1 MRKQSGDI
9 LGVFSREDIGTIDL
23 VWGDVNG
30 GLQHIISKHI
40 GDRKSFASV
49 EEAQNEI
56 SDIIENGEIIFENG
70 DKAVI
75 SKDNKT
81 VTLRKNYRK
90 KGKKIADKNWIL
102 TAYDETKADGTSAI
116 SDTNQGQ
123 AAPPT
128 NVSSDK
134 ITNNSS
140 PLQENPKNSDDV
152 AFSTSEESQ
161 LATGAA
167 IMALTD
173 SGIEVVEAT
182 DEMAEAVLG
191 NAANGFELMAVE
203 EAKRRADAIESLAPI
218 NVEANTKTKEEL
230 KEEYKLLP
238 SVEKDG
244 RIIEFYVSAFKKIYK
259 EGGLFGQIIPQL
271 DNILRQSVLAY
282 SEIDNRGGLQRPD
295 GTIHKEHANVLSFDN
310 YVGKVSINGERYYV
324 RITVQQSKSSE
335 NGTHSFFVSN
345 VNVYEN
351 PTESQTI
358 PITSR
363 GTTDY
368 NGIVDTK
375 LQQFFDYANGNLK
388 NPEFQIFGGNS
399 GYVGY
404 SMSRRAAEAREEGR
418 YPKTDFKKVYRIPQ
432 STLDA
437 LVEAELIDNTEWH
450 HTSMYGNR
458 TTFYGWN
465 EPWYGDAYTEN
476 KKEIDR
482 LAKEQPFNVD
492 AIQAIFDNAKAK
504 DAYENAQ
511 RVAKAEAEIRRAF
524 GDFDNANRLANLP
537 EEYTASNGV
546 VLVTNGTTIPYDWA
560 VFYKGSKAWKS
571 WRKKAAQELKD
582 ILNEK
587 NKSNPTYEQWR
598 ASNHDLI
605 SEIYAKHNATPIEF
619 LRTPQG
625 TVYGWTDGK
634 RIYLTKE
641 GMNPETPIHEYTHL
655 WARAMMQNNAEGWQ
669 SIKDL
674 LRDTP
679 IWQEVVND
687 TNYANIRDNEDA
699 IASEALSRL
708 SGRQGAKKMQEMARR
723 LINEGNPNTQSLID
737 RMRQALQEFWNWV
750 GINLFGIK
758 SFDRI
763 DQVTDRVLWDMLN
776 GTDLGNLAPNQNE
789 LMIIG
794 EQGASALDRADEATH
809 RMDNLNI
816 AREMETT
823 GKDAKTIRMATG
835 WERGADGKWRYEIGD
850 YSIKEEKIDFITA
863 QLDYKNTAAI
873 LLKDLLKDAQGLFVA
888 YPELRNMRVVIK
900 KDSSVIG
907 QGELQWYDAVY
918 DRQIVLN
925 DAAIISH
932 FAKSALERYGKA
944 DVGIIRIK
952 QGYNPTTKEKFT
964 NEAEKQEALKIY
976 IEMMNEALLDYY
988 RFKSRNKD
996 IATSI
1001 LTHEI
1006 QHAIQFIEGFAS
1018 GSNIERFAD
1027 LRGAV
1032 LDSINFMTNGDLL
1045 KGSAISDS
1053 QSLRD
1058 ALNKTIPYTDIS
1070 LKDGYAN
1077 NLQKVAHKYG
1087 YDNIDA
1093 LVDDF
1098 ENMPSAFEQYHRTA
1112 GEVESRNA
1120 QKRMD
1125 MSNEQRRETLLADT
1139 EDVAREDQI
1148 FLMENS
1154 GISAM
1159 GTTVTRR
1166 KADIAVKLQGRD
1178 VSPTQLKVLDAFTTD
1193 ANNITIDVVDANG
1206 EQRSITL
1213 KQGQDNRAGVKHS
1226 VLRHYETAKNSYTAE
1241 DILLIPQVVEQ
1252 GERKQDG
1259 KKVSYKLDIG
1269 GVKYTVTTDIKGNHE
1284 EFTNFFTNR
1293 KPIVE
1298 EQGSSNTAN
1307 QHEQPQQSVS
1317 ANEGSDNISPLQ
1329 ENGELF
1335 KRGDIYDYKTGD
1347 KITMQNV
1354 NVALYREHGPYGQ
1367 ALKQNVSFRGVVLG
1381 WGKDYQIDAER
1392 LNENLDKALIILEEY
1407 KEHLTS
1413 LKSNA
1418 TTPAQKVIDEQI
1430 AKIDAS
1436 MDWANQT
1443 KENPSLFHERWHNA
1457 PFLELLRPIAEEVV
1471 NAEFPDNPSVVA
1483 QQTAEA
1489 LGVDIEIDETLPAK
1503 GSYNTRTGRI
1513 RINPH
1518 RHSSPQDI
1526 ERTIL
1531 HEVIGHG
1538 GLQALSTHRMPHTK
1552 EVLTKKTAQK
1562 IAQYNF

>member
-1 MRKQSGDI
+1 MYDEASNSFVPVKI
-9 LGVFSREDIGTIDL
+9 TVKEFSNEENKRIY
-23 VWGDVNG
+23 
-30 GLQHIISKHI
+30 
-40 GDRKSFASV
+40 SV
-49 EEAQNEI
+49 EAIDIETQKKPAGQLV
-56 SDIIENGEIIFENG
+56 SDSKKNGITPITDFDANIQQLIELAKNTSKVVDENGEPKVVYHQTNSTIYRNVETGENW
-70 DKAVI
+70 DDLDWREKQEWEERDDWDDYWQEEDFYTFNRNNART
-75 SKDNKT
+75 T
-81 VTLRKNYRK
+81 VEFD
-90 KGKKIADKNWIL
+90 GFFFAPE
-102 TAYDETKADGTSAI
+102 YDEYHGYGKRTIEAFLNIRKPASQEDYNIDSQYNDAGRKERI
-116 SDTNQGQ
+116 R
-123 AAPPT
+123 
-128 NVSSDK
+128 
-134 ITNNSS
+134 
-140 PLQENPKNSDDV
+140 LQENGYDGVIRTEGNEVWEYV
-152 AFSTSEESQ
+152 AFEPNQIKS
-161 LATGAA
+161 
-167 IMALTD
+167 
-173 SGIEVVEAT
+173 AT
-182 DEMAEAVLG
+182 D
-191 NAANGFELMAVE
+191 
-203 EAKRRADAIESLAPI
+203 
-218 NVEANTKTKEEL
+218 
-230 KEEYKLLP
+230 
-238 SVEKDG
+238 
-244 RIIEFYVSAFKKIYK
+244 
-259 EGGLFGQIIPQL
+259 
-271 DNILRQSVLAY
+271 NI
-282 SEIDNRGGLQRPD
+282 
-295 GTIHKEHANVLSFDN
+295 GTFD
-310 YVGKVSINGERYYV
+310 V
-324 RITVQQSKSSE
+324 
-335 NGTHSFFVSN
+335 
-345 VNVYEN
+345 
-351 PTESQTI
+351 
-358 PITSR
+358 
-363 GTTDY
+363 
-368 NGIVDTK
+368 
-375 LQQFFDYANGNLK
+375 
-388 NPEFQIFGGNS
+388 
-399 GYVGY
+399 
-404 SMSRRAAEAREEGR
+404 
-418 YPKTDFKKVYRIPQ
+418 
-432 STLDA
+432 
-437 LVEAELIDNTEWH
+437 
-450 HTSMYGNR
+450 
-458 TTFYGWN
+458 
-465 EPWYGDAYTEN
+465 
-476 KKEIDR
+476 
-482 LAKEQPFNVD
+482 
-492 AIQAIFDNAKAK
+492 
-504 DAYENAQ
+504 
-511 RVAKAEAEIRRAF
+511 
-524 GDFDNANRLANLP
+524 
-537 EEYTASNGV
+537 
-546 VLVTNGTTIPYDWA
+546 
-560 VFYKGSKAWKS
+560 
-571 WRKKAAQELKD
+571 
-582 ILNEK
+582 
-587 NKSNPTYEQWR
+587 
-598 ASNHDLI
+598 
-605 SEIYAKHNATPIEF
+605 
-619 LRTPQG
+619 
-625 TVYGWTDGK
+625 
-634 RIYLTKE
+634 
-641 GMNPETPIHEYTHL
+641 
-655 WARAMMQNNAEGWQ
+655 
-669 SIKDL
+669 
-674 LRDTP
+674 
-679 IWQEVVND
+679 
-687 TNYANIRDNEDA
+687 NEDD
-699 IASEALSRL
+699 I
-708 SGRQGAKKMQEMARR
+708 
-723 LINEGNPNTQSLID
+723 
-737 RMRQALQEFWNWV
+737 
-750 GINLFGIK
+750 
-758 SFDRI
+758 SFS
-763 DQVTDRVLWDMLN
+763 
-776 GTDLGNLAPNQNE
+776 
-789 LMIIG
+789 IIG
-794 EQGASALDRADEATH
+794 EKGASALDRADEATH

-1538 GLQALSTHRMPHTK
+1538 GLQALTGKHFPKLCQLAYKMMTEAQRADLRSRHGNLSNE
-1552 EVLTKKTAQK
+1552 EVGALPR
-1562 IAQYNF
+1562 N